1 MTIAS
6 LVRFLL
12 RSTEYQ
18 AEEPDRSPETSA
30 YDGINCGGTIARIDQ
45 TQQGELMSY
54 IASKT
59 SNTLTT
65 SIMGMTALF
74 LSVAVAQEVKA
85 EAASCPSPIPLGLTT
100 ALTGNTALLG
110 TQARNG
116 VEFAV
121 DEINAAGGVGGKKLT
136 LATEDTGASSTDALN
151 AMNRILE
158 GKPVVVFGSMISPH
172 VFAQTEVVTKSETP
186 FLVGATNA
194 KVTAQGSKWLFRTH
208 VHDGQLAG
216 LIPEYLV
223 KSLGK
228 TKPGIVAVA
237 DDYGLGASKGIQASL
252 AKLKV
257 SPVAVTS
264 YAPSDKDM
272 SAQLLEIKD
281 KDADSLILFGRP
293 ADVTL
298 VIKQMS
304 DLGIKLTTIG
314 NASIVAQTTLNNLSA
329 AEADG
334 GYAIGGMIP
343 QTSTDAKVLDWSK
356 RVQEKYK
363 VPADNFTVSY
373 YDTVYM
379 LKSIIERV
387 GCDKSAIRDALAATK
402 DWKGML
408 ISYQAD
414 APGDLAHTL
423 GIYRNKGK
431 TPELIGPIKESGY

>member
-1 MTIAS
+1 MHRKTFFITGTAVACLFAS
-6 LVRFLL
+6 L
-12 RSTEYQ
+12 
-18 AEEPDRSPETSA
+18 
-30 YDGINCGGTIARIDQ
+30 GG
-45 TQQGELMSY
+45 ES
-54 IASKT
+54 
-59 SNTLTT
+59 
-65 SIMGMTALF
+65 
-74 LSVAVAQEVKA
+74 KA
-85 EAASCPSPIPLGLTT
+85 EPAACPAEIPFGLTT
-100 ALTGNTALLG
+100 ALTGNLALLG

-116 VEFAV
+116 AEFAV
-121 DEINAAGGVGGKKLT
+121 DEINAAGGISGKKIALK
-136 LATEDTGASSTDALN
+136 TEDTGASSTDALN
-151 AMNRILE
+151 AMNRVIE
-158 GKPVVVFGSMISPH
+158 SKPLIIFGSMISPH
-172 VFAQTEVVTKSETP
+172 VFAQTEAVNKSETP

-194 KVTAQGSKWLFRTH
+194 KITSQGSRWLFRTH
-208 VHDGQLAG
+208 VHDGQLAD

-228 TKPGIVAVA
+228 TKPGIMAVA
-237 DDYGLGASKGIQASL
+237 DDYGLGASKGIQAAL
-252 AKLKV
+252 AKLNV

-281 KDADSLILFGRP
+281 KGADSLILFGRP

-298 VIKQMS
+298 VIKQMN

-343 QTSTDAKVLDWSK
+343 QTSTDAKIMDWSK
-356 RVQEKYK
+356 RVQDKYK

-373 YDTVYM
+373 YDTVYL
-379 LKSIIERV
+379 LKSIIEKV
-387 GCDKSAIRDALAATK
+387 GCNKPAIRDALAATK

-414 APGDLAHTL
+414 GQGDLAHTL

-431 TPELIGPIKESGY
+431 TPELTGPIKESGY

>member
-1 MTIAS
+1 MSFI
-6 LVRFLL
+6 FL
-12 RSTEYQ
+12 
-18 AEEPDRSPETSA
+18 
-30 YDGINCGGTIARIDQ
+30 RIPMI
-45 TQQGELMSY
+45 G
-54 IASKT
+54 A
-59 SNTLTT
+59 
-65 SIMGMTALF
+65 TAIC
-74 LSVAVAQEVKA
+74 LSMAITHPSKA

-100 ALTGNTALLG
+100 ALTGNLALLG

-121 DEINAAGGVGGKKLT
+121 DEINAGGGIAGKKLALT
-136 LATEDTGASSTDALN
+136 TEDTGASSTDALN

-158 GKPVVVFGSMISPH
+158 GKPLVIFGSMISPH

-208 VHDGQLAG
+208 VHDGQLAD

-228 TKPGIVAVA
+228 SKPGIMAVA
-237 DDYGLGASKGIQASL
+237 DDYGLGASKGIQTSL

-298 VIKQMS
+298 VIKQMG
-304 DLGIKLTTIG
+304 DLGIRLTTIG
-314 NASIVAQTTLNNLSA
+314 NSSIVAQTTLNNLSA

-334 GYAIGGMIP
+334 TYAIGGMIP
-343 QTSTDAKVLDWSK
+343 QTSTDAKILDWSK

-373 YDTVYM
+373 YDTIYM
-379 LKSIIERV
+379 LKSIIEKV
-387 GCDKSAIRDALAATK
+387 GCDKPAIRDALAATR

-414 APGDLAHTL
+414 AQGDLAHTL

-431 TPELIGPIKESGY
+431 TPELAGPIKESGY

>member
-1 MTIAS
+1 
-6 LVRFLL
+6 
-12 RSTEYQ
+12 
-18 AEEPDRSPETSA
+18 
-30 YDGINCGGTIARIDQ
+30 
-45 TQQGELMSY
+45 MSY
-54 IASKT
+54 SALKNPILGA
-59 SNTLTT
+59 
-65 SIMGMTALF
+65 TAMF
-74 LSVAVAQEVKA
+74 LSVATAHNARA
-85 EAASCPSPIPLGLTT
+85 EPASCPSPIPLGLTT

-121 DEINAAGGVGGKKLT
+121 DEINAAGGIGGKKLALT
-136 LATEDTGASSTDALN
+136 TEDTGASSTDALN
-151 AMNRILE
+151 VMNRILE
-158 GKPVVVFGSMISPH
+158 GKPIVVFGSMISPH
-172 VFAQTEVVTKSETP
+172 VFAQTEVVSKSETP
-186 FLVGATNA
+186 FLVGATNG

-208 VHDGQLAG
+208 VHDGQLAD

-228 TKPGIVAVA
+228 SKPGIMAVA
-237 DDYGLGASKGIQASL
+237 DDYGLGASKGIQATL

-257 SPVAVTS
+257 APVAVTS

-281 KDADSLILFGRP
+281 KGADSLILFGRP

-298 VIKQMS
+298 VLKQMN
-304 DLGIKLTTIG
+304 DLGIKLPTIG

-343 QTSTDAKVLDWSK
+343 QTSSDPKILDWAK
-356 RVQEKYK
+356 HVQDKYK

-379 LKSIIERV
+379 LKSIIEKV
-387 GCDKSAIRDALAATK
+387 GCDKPAIRDAFAATK

-414 APGDLAHTL
+414 AVGDLAHTL

-431 TPELIGPIKESGY
+431 TPELTGPIKESGY

>member
-1 MTIAS
+1 MMGVAAVCLTVAIPH
-6 LVRFLL
+6 
-12 RSTEYQ
+12 E
-18 AEEPDRSPETSA
+18 
-30 YDGINCGGTIARIDQ
+30 
-45 TQQGELMSY
+45 
-54 IASKT
+54 SK
-59 SNTLTT
+59 
-65 SIMGMTALF
+65 AD
-74 LSVAVAQEVKA
+74 
-85 EAASCPSPIPLGLTT
+85 AASCPSPIPLGLTT

-110 TQARNG
+110 IQARNG
-116 VEFAV
+116 AEFAV
-121 DEINAAGGVGGKKLT
+121 DEINAGGGIAGKKLALT
-136 LATEDTGASSTDALN
+136 TEDTGASSTDALN
-151 AMNRILE
+151 AMNRIIE
-158 GKPVVVFGSMISPH
+158 GKPLVIFGSMISPH

-194 KVTAQGSKWLFRTH
+194 KVTSQGSKWLFRTH
-208 VHDGQLAG
+208 VHDGQLAD

-228 TKPGIVAVA
+228 TKPGIMAVA

-252 AKLKV
+252 AKLNV
-257 SPVAVTS
+257 TPVAVAS

-281 KDADSLILFGRP
+281 KGADSLVLFGRP

-304 DLGIKLTTIG
+304 DLGIKLATIG
-314 NASIVAQTTLNNLSA
+314 NTSMVAQTTLNNLSA
-329 AEADG
+329 AEADA

-343 QTSTDAKVLDWSK
+343 QTSTDAKILDWAK
-356 RVQEKYK
+356 RVQDKYK
-363 VPADNFTVSY
+363 IPADNFTVSY

-379 LKSIIERV
+379 LKSIIEKV
-387 GCDKSAIRDALAATK
+387 GCDKGAIRDALAATK

-414 APGDLAHTL
+414 AKGDLAHTL

-431 TPELIGPIKESGY
+431 TPEQAGTIKESGY

>member
-1 MTIAS
+1 MTSI
-6 LVRFLL
+6 V
-12 RSTEYQ
+12 
-18 AEEPDRSPETSA
+18 
-30 YDGINCGGTIARIDQ
+30 
-45 TQQGELMSY
+45 M
-54 IASKT
+54 KT
-59 SNTLTT
+59 SIAGAAAMSL
-65 SIMGMTALF
+65 
-74 LSVAVAQEVKA
+74 AVIAAGPSWA

-100 ALTGNTALLG
+100 VLTGNTALLG
-110 TQARNG
+110 TQARSG

-121 DEINAAGGVGGKKLT
+121 DEINAAGGIDGKKLALT
-136 LATEDTGASSTDALN
+136 TEDTGASSTDSLN

-158 GKPVVVFGSMISPH
+158 GKPLVIFGSMISPH

-208 VHDGQLAG
+208 VHDGQLAD

-228 TKPGIVAVA
+228 SKPGIIAVA
-237 DDYGLGASKGIQASL
+237 DDYGLGASRGIQASL
-252 AKLKV
+252 AKLNV
-257 SPVAVTS
+257 APVAVTS

-281 KDADSLILFGRP
+281 KGADSVILFGRP

-298 VIKQMS
+298 VMKQMA

-314 NASIVAQTTLNNLSA
+314 NSSLVAQTALNNLNA

-334 GYAIGGMIP
+334 AYAIGGMIP
-343 QTSTDAKVLDWSK
+343 QTSSDAKILDWAK
-356 RVQEKYK
+356 RVQDKYK

-379 LKSIIERV
+379 LKSIIEKV
-387 GCDKSAIRDALAATK
+387 GCDKAAIRDAFAATK

-431 TPELIGPIKESGY
+431 TPELVGPIKESGF

>member
-1 MTIAS
+1 MATREFRNPTGD
-6 LVRFLL
+6 V
-12 RSTEYQ
+12 
-18 AEEPDRSPETSA
+18 
-30 YDGINCGGTIARIDQ
+30 
-45 TQQGELMSY
+45 MSY
-54 IASKT
+54 LALKNVAWKT
-59 SNTLTT
+59 SIT
-65 SIMGMTALF
+65 GVTAIF
-74 LSVAVAQEVKA
+74 LSVTIAHEATA
-85 EAASCPSPIPLGLTT
+85 ETASCPSPIPLGLTT

-121 DEINAAGGVGGKKLT
+121 DEINAAGGVGGKKLALT
-136 LATEDTGASSTDALN
+136 TEDTGASSTDALN

-172 VFAQTEVVTKSETP
+172 VFAQTEAVSKSETP

-208 VHDGQLAG
+208 VHDGQLAD

-228 TKPGIVAVA
+228 TKPGIIAVA

-252 AKLKV
+252 AKLKAP
-257 SPVAVTS
+257 PVAVTS

-298 VIKQMS
+298 VLKQMN
-304 DLGIKLTTIG
+304 DLGIKLPTIG

-343 QTSTDAKVLDWSK
+343 QTSSDPKILDWSK
-356 RVQEKYK
+356 RVQDKYK

-379 LKSIIERV
+379 LKSIIEKV
-387 GCDKSAIRDALAATK
+387 GCDKSAIRDALAATR

-414 APGDLAHTL
+414 AQGDLAHTL

-431 TPELIGPIKESGY
+431 TPELAGPIKESGY

>member
-1 MTIAS
+1 
-6 LVRFLL
+6 
-12 RSTEYQ
+12 
-18 AEEPDRSPETSA
+18 
-30 YDGINCGGTIARIDQ
+30 
-45 TQQGELMSY
+45 MSY
-54 IASKT
+54 LALKSIALK
-59 SNTLTT
+59 N
-65 SIMGMTALF
+65 SILGVTAVF
-74 LSVAVAQEVKA
+74 LSMVAAHEAAA
-85 EAASCPSPIPLGLTT
+85 EPASCPSPIPLGLTT

-121 DEINAAGGVGGKKLT
+121 DEINAAGGIGGKKLALT
-136 LATEDTGASSTDALN
+136 TEDTGASSTDALN
-151 AMNRILE
+151 VMNRILE

-186 FLVGATNA
+186 FLVGATNG

-208 VHDGQLAG
+208 VHDGQLAD

-228 TKPGIVAVA
+228 TKPGIMAVA
-237 DDYGLGASKGIQASL
+237 DDFGLGASKGIQATL

-257 SPVAVTS
+257 APVAVTS

-281 KDADSLILFGRP
+281 KGADSLILFGRP

-298 VIKQMS
+298 VIKQMN
-304 DLGIKLTTIG
+304 DLGIKLPTIG

-343 QTSTDAKVLDWSK
+343 QTSTDPKILDWAK
-356 RVQEKYK
+356 RVQDKYK

-379 LKSIIERV
+379 LKSIIEKV
-387 GCDKSAIRDALAATK
+387 GCDKPAIRDAFAATK

-414 APGDLAHTL
+414 AVGDLAHTL

-431 TPELIGPIKESGY
+431 TPELAGSIKESGY

>member
-1 MTIAS
+1 MAMPKWPHPTGKI
-6 LVRFLL
+6 
-12 RSTEYQ
+12 
-18 AEEPDRSPETSA
+18 
-30 YDGINCGGTIARIDQ
+30 
-45 TQQGELMSY
+45 MSCTF
-54 IASKT
+54 SK
-59 SNTLTT
+59 
-65 SIMGMTALF
+65 IPIVVATAIC
-74 LSVAVAQEVKA
+74 LSVTFPHESKAQ
-85 EAASCPSPIPLGLTT
+85 AATCPSPIPLGLTT
-100 ALTGNTALLG
+100 ALTGNLALLG

-121 DEINAAGGVGGKKLT
+121 DEINAAGGIEGKKLVLT
-136 LATEDTGASSTDALN
+136 TEDTGASSTDSLN

-158 GKPVVVFGSMISPH
+158 GKPIVIFGSMISPH
-172 VFAQTEVVTKSETP
+172 VFAQTEVVNKSETP

-208 VHDGQLAG
+208 VHDGQLAD

-228 TKPGIVAVA
+228 TRPGIIAVA
-237 DDYGLGASKGIQASL
+237 DDYGLGASRGIQASL

-257 SPVAVTS
+257 TPVAVTS

-281 KDADSLILFGRP
+281 KGADSLIVFGRP

-304 DLGIKLTTIG
+304 DLGIKLITIG
-314 NASIVAQTTLNNLSA
+314 NASVVAQTTLNNLSA
-329 AEADG
+329 SEADG
-334 GYAIGGMIP
+334 TYAIGGMIP
-343 QTSTDAKVLDWSK
+343 QTSTDAKIIDWAK
-356 RVQEKYK
+356 RVQDKYK

-379 LKSIIERV
+379 LKSIIEKV
-387 GCDKSAIRDALAATK
+387 GCNKPAIRDALAATR

-414 APGDLAHTL
+414 AQGDLAHTL

-431 TPELIGPIKESGY
+431 TPELAGPIKESGF

>member
-1 MTIAS
+1 MTKRELNKPIENLMPCIAVKS
-6 LVRFLL
+6 SIVGVAAVLL
-12 RSTEYQ
+12 SI
-18 AEEPDRSPETSA
+18 
-30 YDGINCGGTIARIDQ
+30 G
-45 TQQGELMSY
+45 
-54 IASKT
+54 ASH
-59 SNTLTT
+59 
-65 SIMGMTALF
+65 
-74 LSVAVAQEVKA
+74 QVKA
-85 EAASCPSPIPLGLTT
+85 EAAACPSPIPLGLTT

-121 DEINAAGGVGGKKLT
+121 DEINAAGGVGGKKLALT
-136 LATEDTGASSTDALN
+136 TEDTGASSTDALN
-151 AMNRILE
+151 VMNRILE

-208 VHDGQLAG
+208 VHDGQLAD

-228 TKPGIVAVA
+228 TKPGVMAVA
-237 DDYGLGASKGIQASL
+237 DDYGLGASKGILASL
-252 AKLKV
+252 AKLNV

-281 KDADSLILFGRP
+281 KGADSLILFGRP
-293 ADVTL
+293 ADVAL
-298 VIKQMS
+298 VIKQMG
-304 DLGIKLTTIG
+304 DLGIKLPTIG

-343 QTSTDAKVLDWSK
+343 QTSSDAKIQGWAK
-356 RVQEKYK
+356 RVQDKYK

-379 LKSIIERV
+379 LKSIIEKV
-387 GCDKSAIRDALAATK
+387 GCDKAAIRDAFATTK

-414 APGDLAHTL
+414 SLGDLAHTL
-423 GIYRNKGK
+423 GVYRNKGK
-431 TPELIGPIKESGY
+431 TPELTGPIKESGF

>member
-1 MTIAS
+1 MS
-6 LVRFLL
+6 CRF
-12 RSTEYQ
+12 
-18 AEEPDRSPETSA
+18 
-30 YDGINCGGTIARIDQ
+30 
-45 TQQGELMSY
+45 
-54 IASKT
+54 SKT
-59 SNTLTT
+59 S
-65 SIMGMTALF
+65 IIGATAIC
-74 LSVAVAQEVKA
+74 LSVALIHESKA
-85 EAASCPSPIPLGLTT
+85 DAASCPSPIPLGLTT

-121 DEINAAGGVGGKKLT
+121 DESNAAGGIGGKKLALT
-136 LATEDTGASSTDALN
+136 TEDTGASSTDALN

-208 VHDGQLAG
+208 VHDGQLAD

-228 TKPGIVAVA
+228 TRPGIMAVA
-237 DDYGLGASKGIQASL
+237 DDYGLGASRGIQASL
-252 AKLKV
+252 TKLKI

-298 VIKQMS
+298 VLKQMN

-343 QTSTDAKVLDWSK
+343 QTSSDPKILDWSK
-356 RVQEKYK
+356 RVQDKYK

-379 LKSIIERV
+379 LKTIIEKV
-387 GCDKSAIRDALAATK
+387 GCDKPAIRDALAATR

-414 APGDLAHTL
+414 AQGDLAHTL

-431 TPELIGPIKESGY
+431 TPQLTGPIKESGY

>member
-1 MTIAS
+1 MA
-6 LVRFLL
+6 LAF
-12 RSTEYQ
+12 
-18 AEEPDRSPETSA
+18 
-30 YDGINCGGTIARIDQ
+30 
-45 TQQGELMSY
+45 
-54 IASKT
+54 SKT
-59 SNTLTT
+59 FVV
-65 SIMGMTALF
+65 TAVCLCVGCADE
-74 LSVAVAQEVKA
+74 SKA
-85 EAASCPSPIPLGLTT
+85 DAASCPSPIPLGLTT
-100 ALTGNTALLG
+100 ALTGNLALLG

-116 VEFAV
+116 AEFAV
-121 DEINAAGGVGGKKLT
+121 EEINAAGGIEGKKLALT
-136 LATEDTGASSTDALN
+136 TEDTGASSTDALN

-158 GKPVVVFGSMISPH
+158 GKPLVIFGSMISPH
-172 VFAQTEVVTKSETP
+172 VFAQTEVVNKSETP

-208 VHDGQLAG
+208 VHDGQLAD

-223 KSLGK
+223 HSLGK
-228 TKPGIVAVA
+228 TKPGIIAVA

-257 SPVAVTS
+257 TPVAVTS

-281 KDADSLILFGRP
+281 KGADSLIVFGRP

-298 VIKQMS
+298 VVKQMS
-304 DLGIKLTTIG
+304 DLGIKMTTIG
-314 NASIVAQTTLNNLSA
+314 NASLVAQTTLNNLSA

-334 GYAIGGMIP
+334 AYAIGGMIP
-343 QTSTDAKVLDWSK
+343 QTSTDPKILDWAK
-356 RVQEKYK
+356 RVQAKYN

-373 YDTVYM
+373 YDTVYL
-379 LKSIIERV
+379 LKSIIEKV
-387 GCDKSAIRDALAATK
+387 GCSKPAIRDALATTK

-414 APGDLAHTL
+414 AQGDLAHTL

-431 TPELIGPIKESGY
+431 TPELAGPIRESGF

>member
-1 MTIAS
+1 MTSI
-6 LVRFLL
+6 V
-12 RSTEYQ
+12 
-18 AEEPDRSPETSA
+18 
-30 YDGINCGGTIARIDQ
+30 
-45 TQQGELMSY
+45 M
-54 IASKT
+54 KT
-59 SNTLTT
+59 SIAGVAAMSLAA
-65 SIMGMTALF
+65 MTAGP
-74 LSVAVAQEVKA
+74 SWA

-110 TQARNG
+110 TQARSG

-121 DEINAAGGVGGKKLT
+121 DEINAAGGIDGKKLALT
-136 LATEDTGASSTDALN
+136 TEDTGASSTDSLN

-158 GKPVVVFGSMISPH
+158 GKPLVIFGSMISPH

-208 VHDGQLAG
+208 VHDGQLAD

-228 TKPGIVAVA
+228 SKPGIIAVA
-237 DDYGLGASKGIQASL
+237 DDYGLGASRGIQASL
-252 AKLKV
+252 AKLNV
-257 SPVAVTS
+257 APVAVTS

-281 KDADSLILFGRP
+281 KGADSVIVFGRP

-298 VIKQMS
+298 VMKQMA

-314 NASIVAQTTLNNLSA
+314 NSSLVAQTALNNLTA

-334 GYAIGGMIP
+334 AYAIGGMIP
-343 QTSTDAKVLDWSK
+343 QTSSDAKILDWAK
-356 RVQEKYK
+356 RVQDKYK

-379 LKSIIERV
+379 LKSIIEKV
-387 GCDKSAIRDALAATK
+387 GCNKSAIRDAFAATK

-431 TPELIGPIKESGY
+431 TPELVGPIKESGF